1 MMSELIYKQD
11 AIDAIMSEPP
21 DAHYP
26 TWYADI
32 LWKLPSED
40 YEDIWKKGYDVG
52 YSMGKEDGRAD
63 ALQEVFD
70 KFAVEV
76 RKI

>member
-1 MMSELIYKQD
+1 ME
-11 AIDAIMSEPP
+11 
-21 DAHYP
+21 
-26 TWYADI
+26 
-32 LWKLPSED
+32 
-40 YEDIWKKGYDVG
+40 KGYDVG
-52 YSMGKEDGRAD
+52 YSIGKEDGRAD

>member
-1 MMSELIYKQD
+1 MSKLINKQKT
-11 AIDAIMSEPP
+11 IDAIMSEPLE
-21 DAHYP
+21 AHYP
-26 TWYADI
+26 SWYADI
-32 LWKLPSED
+32 LKNLPSED

-52 YSMGKEDGRAD
+52 YSIGKEDGRAD